1 MGRERDDQPV
11 KPAQSVSLLLL
22 HTRTKQTSFG
32 YSLSIIIDDNSAIGV
47 SKNGNIV
54 SLSHCVNEQRRT
66 AEQGLRRCC
75 SAEWI
80 RRTSSQN
87 PFVVLIQISSISI

>member
-22 HTRTKQTSFG
+22 HTRTTQISFG
-32 YSLSIIIDDNSAIGV
+32 YSLSIIIDDNSAIDV
-47 SKNGNIV
+47 SKNGNFV
-54 SLSHCVNEQRRT
+54 SLSHSVNELSR
-66 AEQGLRRCC
+66 AEQGLRRGS